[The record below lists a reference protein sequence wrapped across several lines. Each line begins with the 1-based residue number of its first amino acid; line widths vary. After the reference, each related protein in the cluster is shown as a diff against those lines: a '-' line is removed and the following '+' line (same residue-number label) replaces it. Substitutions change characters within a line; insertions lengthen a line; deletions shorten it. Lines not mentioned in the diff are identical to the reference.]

1 MIKQEIG
8 QYVDVEGLK
17 TFYVQAGSGHPLV
30 LLHGASPG
38 ACALVN
44 YGPVIDPFAA
54 AGFTVYAYDQPG
66 YGRTD
71 NPSEYSMESR
81 VAHAKAFLSALGLD
95 RYHVLGNSMGVY
107 IGLRLA
113 LEDSRV
119 GRLVAVAGGALAR
132 SGDSPEVQEI
142 SKKHA
147 EHLAAYTPSIENMR
161 SLTSGTLFNQE
172 LVTDELVQFRYEMS
186 IGKNFEAQQKRKGN
200 PPARPLQDELPNL
213 AVKTLIVWGKN
224 DGGNPVERAYRA
236 FEAIPDAELHVFDK
250 CAHWPMWDHTERFCT
265 VVAGFL
271 NSSD

>member
-1 MIKQEIG
+1 MIKRGIG
-8 QYVDVEGLK
+8 QYVDVKGLK
-17 TFYVQAGSGHPLV
+17 TFYIQTGIGHPLL

-44 YGPVIDPFAA
+44 YGPVIDLFAS

-71 NPSEYSMESR
+71 NPSDYSMEFR
-81 VAHAKAFLSALGLD
+81 VAHAEEFMTALGLD

-119 GRLVAVAGGALAR
+119 VKLVAVAGGALAR
-132 SGDSPEVQEI
+132 GDSPQVQEI
-142 SKKHA
+142 YKTHS
-147 EHLAAYTPSIENMR
+147 EYLAAYTPSIENMR
-161 SLTSGTLFNQE
+161 NLTSGTLYNQE
-172 LVTDELVQFRYEMS
+172 LVTDDLVQFRHEMS
-186 IGKNFEAQQKRKGN
+186 IGKNFEAQQKRKGH
-200 PPARPLQDELPNL
+200 PPAKPLQDELPNL

-224 DGGNPVERAYRA
+224 DRGNPVERAYRA
-236 FEAIPDAELHVFDK
+236 FEAIPDAELHLFDK
-250 CAHWPMWDHTERFCT
+250 CAHWPMWDHPKRFCT
-265 VVAGFL
+265 VVANFL